1 MAVKDA
7 IGQIINLKENG
18 SIIVVDNLKLSNL
31 LQTLADSM
39 ITSINNSNQTP
50 AKLLSQHLNK

>member
-31 LQTLADSM
+31 LQTLADSL
-39 ITSINNSNQTP
+39 ITSIRHDTFNIPYISTVTSN
-50 AKLLSQHLNK
+50 